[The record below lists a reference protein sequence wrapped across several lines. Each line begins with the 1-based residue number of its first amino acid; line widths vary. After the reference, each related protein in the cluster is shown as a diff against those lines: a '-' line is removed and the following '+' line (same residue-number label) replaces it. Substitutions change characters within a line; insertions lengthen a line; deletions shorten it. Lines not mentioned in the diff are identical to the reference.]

1 MSPLPDTPAA
11 LHAYVTAGVGL
22 PELLHAEGGVFVL
35 PRLSLGAH
43 VGWVIL
49 NPEVGLEVT
58 GYLLGT
64 PVAGRPPRHALT
76 LQAQGMVNPAQ
87 RPLSLNSGGDRLAA
101 YAGAYVGYAWT
112 ADVGF
117 ALRVHA
123 GAVLY
128 AEGGFAAGPNGT
140 VALGWVF

>member
-1 MSPLPDTPAA
+1 M
-11 LHAYVTAGVGL
+11 
-22 PELLHAEGGVFVL
+22 FVV

-43 VGWVIL
+43 VGWVVL

-76 LQAQGMVNPAQ
+76 LQAQAMVNPAQ
-87 RPLSLNSGGDRLAA
+87 RPFALGSGGDRLGA
-101 YAGAYVGYAWT
+101 YAGAYAGYGWT

-117 ALRVHA
+117 ALRVQA
-123 GAVLY
+123 GALLY
-128 AEGGFAAGPNGT
+128 ADSGFAVGPNGT